1 MVVFSSLIPASP
13 VGHATMAM
21 ISLNPIDL
29 GRVIVL
35 LQMDVSALMGY
46 TGAMMKDLL
55 GTVLGAAYGVGALS
69 LWVIIPLSLTV
80 WIFRRKDL

>member
-1 MVVFSSLIPASP
+1 
-13 VGHATMAM
+13 MAM

-29 GRVIVL
+29 GRVVVL

-55 GTVLGAAYGVGALS
+55 GSALGIAYGSGILAL
-69 LWVIIPLSLTV
+69 WMAIPLALAV